1 MERSLTMDLEQIFQK
16 GAFKLLLRTVLGR
29 GAVRRAALPFVEQ
42 KIWQTV
48 VEDNP
53 IDFPLQVRQDKYDI
67 VVAMLHSVARGL
79 GRGTISKK
87 IVNRFLDTL
96 VDNVFLSRQREDATE
111 RLGFEAPLFVL
122 ISPGKRCNLH
132 CTGCYACSDSQSA
145 AKLDWD
151 TFDRIITEKE
161 QLWGSYFTVISG
173 GEPFMWEDNGLDLL
187 DMAHKH
193 PSQFFLVYTNGTLIT
208 SSVAGELAKLS
219 NVTPAISVEGFEEQ
233 TDKRRGRGVH
243 KRILRAMENL
253 RQAGVPFGISVTGTR
268 ENAEIVTS
276 EEFNDFY
283 FDEQGATYG
292 WIFQYM
298 PIGRKYSLDM
308 MVTPQQRLEMYNRTW
323 RTVQERKIFIA
334 DFWNSG
340 TASSGCIS
348 AGRSGGY
355 FYITWD
361 GEITPCAFVPYSVG
375 NIYDV
380 FRTGGNLNT
389 IFQSEFFRRIRQWQN
404 DYGYGQPAE
413 KIDNWL
419 CPCVIRDHFDVLFKA
434 VKDTQA
440 KPIDKEAADALA
452 DPGYRSGMIAYGNN
466 YSRLSDKVWSEHYMA
481 KQTVSC

>member
-1 MERSLTMDLEQIFQK
+1 MDLEQIFQK
-16 GAFKLLLRTVLGR
+16 GAFRSLIRAAFSNGV
-29 GAVRRAALPFVEQ
+29 VRRAAMPFIEKKMWQRIVEN
-42 KIWQTV
+42 
-48 VEDNP
+48 NP
-53 IDFPLQVRQDKYDI
+53 DTFPLQVKKDKYDI
-67 VVAMLHSVARGL
+67 TVAIVHSVARGVS
-79 GRGTISKK
+79 RGTISKK
-87 IVNRFLDTL
+87 VLNRLFDTL
-96 VDNVFLSRQREDATE
+96 LDNVFLSKQRLDAAE
-111 RLGFEAPLFVL
+111 HLGFYPPLFVL

-161 QLWGSYFTVISG
+161 RLWGSYFTVISG
-173 GEPFMWEDNGLDLL
+173 GEPFMWEDNGLDIL
-187 DMAHKH
+187 DVALKH
-193 PSQFFLVYTNGTLIT
+193 PSEFFLVYTNGTLIT
-208 SSVAGELAKLS
+208 KSVAKELAKLG
-219 NVTPAISVEGFEEQ
+219 NVTPAISVEGFQEQ
-233 TDKRRGRGVH
+233 TDKRRGKGVH
-243 KRILRAMENL
+243 KRILQAMENL

-283 FDEQGATYG
+283 FEEQGATYG

-298 PIGRKYSLDM
+298 PIGRKHSLEM

-323 RTVQERKIFIA
+323 RTVRERKIFIA

-340 TASSGCIS
+340 TVSSGCIS
-348 AGRSGGY
+348 AGRPGGY

-380 FRTGGNLNT
+380 FKRGNLDT
-389 IFQSEFFRRIRQWQN
+389 ILHSPFFQRIRQWQN

-413 KIDNWL
+413 NVGNWL

-434 VKDTQA
+434 VRDTQA
-440 KPIDKEAADALA
+440 RPIDEEALDALA
-452 DPGYRSGMIAYGNN
+452 DPGYHSGMTAYGSD
-466 YSRLSDKVWSEHYMA
+466 YYHLSNKVWAEHYMA
-481 KQTVSC
+481 KQTVNS